1 MEKVINMISGRLRN
15 TEYVINL
22 RALRN
27 NIQAQ
32 RAALPAGSKILAV
45 VKANA
50 YGHGLVP
57 VAQAA
62 LRAGATGMC
71 VAILDEALELRDSGL
86 DIVTLVLGITPVE
99 EANVAA
105 EAGVSLTVGSLDWL
119 TKYHQFARQFNWK
132 KPLKVHLAVDTGMGR
147 IGFTNVAE
155 FDQAVKLLRSYPEFE
170 FEGMFTHF
178 ATADSADDT
187 YFNHQYDRW
196 EEFINSF
203 DELPPFT
210 HMANSA
216 TGLWHRDKITAN
228 TVRMGISMFGYN
240 PSGKELRADLKLQP
254 VGTLRTAICFIKKL
268 KAGESVSYGATY
280 TAKKDEWLA
289 TVPIGYADGY
299 PRCMTGFKVLVD
311 GQFCPIAGRVCMDQ
325 MMIRLPK
332 YYPVDTPVVLM
343 GKSGNNEITAEDM
356 AEQANTINYE
366 ILTNF
371 NNRIYRSYHY

>member
-1 MEKVINMISGRLRN
+1 MISGRLRN

-22 RALRN
+22 KALRN

-32 RAALPAGSKILAV
+32 RAVMPAGSRVLAV

-71 VAILDEALELRDSGL
+71 VAILDEALELRDSGV
-86 DIVTLVLGITPVE
+86 DAITLVLGITPVE

-105 EAGVSLTVGSLDWL
+105 EAGVSLTVGSLEWL

-155 FDQAVKLLRSYPEFE
+155 FQQAATLLRQYPEFE

-178 ATADSADDT
+178 ATADSADST
-187 YFNHQYDRW
+187 YFDRQYARW
-196 EEFINSF
+196 QQFMNSLT
-203 DELPPFT
+203 ELPPYV

-216 TGLWHRDKITAN
+216 TGLWHRSQITAN
-228 TVRMGISMFGYN
+228 TIRMGISMFGYN
-240 PSGKELRADLKLQP
+240 PSGKELPVDLDLQP
-254 VGTLRTAICFIKKL
+254 VGTLKTAICFIKKL
-268 KAGESVSYGATY
+268 AAGESVSYGATY
-280 TAKKDEWLA
+280 TAAKDEWLA

-299 PRCMTGFKVLVD
+299 PRV
-311 GQFCPIAGRVCMDQ
+311 
-325 MMIRLPK
+325 
-332 YYPVDTPVVLM
+332 
-343 GKSGNNEITAEDM
+343 ITAEDM
-356 AEQANTINYE
+356 AEQAHTINYE

-371 NNRIYRSYHY
+371 NNRIHRTYHD